1 MRTDLQNLA
10 RYYGDVLTAL
20 AENSGR
26 VLRDLSLGRG
36 YGLVAD
42 LSGLN
47 VGTHELLTSPVI
59 HFEKVIPD
67 LASSE
72 EDFDPEPDGYA
83 SLTQP
88 ESDEPTVNRSQTEG
102 NALVRIWRKQKQDSY
117 NRETLLGFGL
127 LRGIP
132 SPKQKAFGPLIC
144 FRVKPEYDPETRR
157 FSIEKIS
164 GTPFPNI
171 TLLGQILSEDELS
184 DLRPKLHELISAD
197 EFDENYFDRLAKTMS
212 GSTLSFSGLKYASG
226 RLHSLGELLRLPSA
240 SLPILATG
248 AVLFNIPRG
257 NAYLLDDLDA
267 LATSGKDDDL
277 KRCALGPILENP
289 LDKDS
294 DQIHSDSAVQTP
306 EPLFPLESNKEQR
319 KVAEHAKHSRVLVVH
334 GPPGTGKSQT
344 ICNLVSHLVAEGNT
358 VLVTSQKDKALEVVR
373 DKLPSIDYFAMAML
387 RSDEDSQKTLLQAL
401 EYSRAAAGREDG
413 DKLQKDKRF
422 IEERLAE
429 NRRQSDSLRIT
440 FSKLKRLEHEQFTT
454 FQSLGRLRLG
464 SSIPSRQKKTWF
476 EKIGVAVES
485 YRLNLTAKRV
495 NLRHQDDTREIS
507 NRLRIL
513 SIEHRDLVVKLLTVQ
528 RRLQLHKAAHNKA
541 TSFVVEL
548 TKKLLGK
555 KRKTA
560 SLEKLKGKINFKDLL
575 GVFPCWILSID
586 DVARLFPLECGLF
599 DYLIVDEAS
608 QCNQATALHLAYR
621 AKRMVVVGDEKQL
634 PNATV
639 QWLRVQTV
647 EQLLQKNGLA
657 EHPKKEFLSAH
668 ESLLGLAL
676 GSKDRQVYL
685 IEHFRCDPLI
695 IAWSNHEFYGDS
707 LKIMTPLRSMRF
719 NIPIEI
725 RVVNDATEDIERH
738 VNDREASVVIS
749 EVLKILDDPK
759 MAGLSLG
766 VISPFQ
772 PQADLIFERLQH
784 RLADRWAECERRG
797 LTASTADGFQGD
809 ERDIIIYSLRQGP
822 GSRPGSITGI
832 EANQGP
838 RRINVAFTR
847 ARRKIILVT
856 SVKPATFPG
865 RYIRSFLDHA
875 VDVSTSQIGPF
886 ESLRSEDKFHSEF
899 ERDVCTRLRSRNLE
913 VATQFPVAGYF
924 IDMVIRDKAGRRLG
938 IECDGQFH
946 YDELGQIRE
955 EDFERQEILER
966 AGWPIHRIP
975 ARRYFLDPDR
985 ELRLVATV
993 LASQPTDED
1002 MIQLEHE
1009 DLGSQP
1015 TSTEFDTAVEPRP
1028 IQVSKPQSITSRS
1041 LSSKQTTPRVPV
1053 TPRVSQPPQPPPFLS
1068 HEPWIEASRWARVV
1082 GQWTLANRVFLWEFG
1097 DKLRNGKEPTDAD
1110 KTRAAALWSD
1120 AQRQGFTPKVSNATL
1135 KN

>member
-1 MRTDLQNLA
+1 
-10 RYYGDVLTAL
+10 
-20 AENSGR
+20 
-26 VLRDLSLGRG
+26 
-36 YGLVAD
+36 
-42 LSGLN
+42 
-47 VGTHELLTSPVI
+47 
-59 HFEKVIPD
+59 
-67 LASSE
+67 
-72 EDFDPEPDGYA
+72 
-83 SLTQP
+83 
-88 ESDEPTVNRSQTEG
+88 
-102 NALVRIWRKQKQDSY
+102 
-117 NRETLLGFGL
+117 
-127 LRGIP
+127 
-132 SPKQKAFGPLIC
+132 
-144 FRVKPEYDPETRR
+144 
-157 FSIEKIS
+157 
-164 GTPFPNI
+164 
-171 TLLGQILSEDELS
+171 
-184 DLRPKLHELISAD
+184 
-197 EFDENYFDRLAKTMS
+197 
-212 GSTLSFSGLKYASG
+212 
-226 RLHSLGELLRLPSA
+226 
-240 SLPILATG
+240 
-248 AVLFNIPRG
+248 
-257 NAYLLDDLDA
+257 
-267 LATSGKDDDL
+267 
-277 KRCALGPILENP
+277 
-289 LDKDS
+289 
-294 DQIHSDSAVQTP
+294 
-306 EPLFPLESNKEQR
+306 
-319 KVAEHAKHSRVLVVH
+319 
-334 GPPGTGKSQT
+334 
-344 ICNLVSHLVAEGNT
+344 VAEGNT

-413 DKLQKDKRF
+413 EKLQKDKRF

-429 NRRQSDSLRIT
+429 NRKQIDSLRIK
-440 FSKLKRLEHEQFTT
+440 FSELKRLEHEQFNT
-454 FQSLGRLRLG
+454 FQRLG
-464 SSIPSRQKKTWF
+464 GLQRSGQVSFSQKKSLF
-476 EKIGVAVES
+476 KRIGAAVES
-485 YRLNLTAKRV
+485 YGLNLAAKRV
-495 NLRHQDDTREIS
+495 NLRCQDDTREIS

-513 SIEHRDLVVKLLTVQ
+513 SIQHRDLVVKLLTVQ
-528 RRLQLHKAAHNKA
+528 RRLQLHRAAHNKA

-575 GVFPCWILSID
+575 SVFPCWILSID

-657 EHPKKEFLSAH
+657 DHPKKEFLSAH

-685 IEHFRCDPLI
+685 IEHFRCDPRI

-719 NIPIEI
+719 NTPIEI
-725 RVVNDATEDIERH
+725 RVVNDAIEDIERH
-738 VNDREASVVIS
+738 VNDREASVVIA
-749 EVLKILDDPK
+749 EVIRILDDPK

-809 ERDIIIYSLRQGP
+809 ERDIIIYSLRQSP

-875 VDVSTSQIGPF
+875 VQVSTSQTGPF

-899 ERDVCTRLRSRNLE
+899 ERDVCMRLRSRNLE
-913 VATQFPVAGYF
+913 VATQFPVQDYF
-924 IDMVIRDKAGRRLG
+924 IDMVLREKA
-938 IECDGQFH
+938 
-946 YDELGQIRE
+946 
-955 EDFERQEILER
+955 
-966 AGWPIHRIP
+966 
-975 ARRYFLDPDR
+975 
-985 ELRLVATV
+985 
-993 LASQPTDED
+993 
-1002 MIQLEHE
+1002 
-1009 DLGSQP
+1009 
-1015 TSTEFDTAVEPRP
+1015 
-1028 IQVSKPQSITSRS
+1028 
-1041 LSSKQTTPRVPV
+1041 
-1053 TPRVSQPPQPPPFLS
+1053 
-1068 HEPWIEASRWARVV
+1068 
-1082 GQWTLANRVFLWEFG
+1082 
-1097 DKLRNGKEPTDAD
+1097 
-1110 KTRAAALWSD
+1110 
-1120 AQRQGFTPKVSNATL
+1120 
-1135 KN
+1135 